1 MFGSNSALF
10 LCFLLLLLVPAL
22 DATICGT
29 CYGQISG
36 CPGGDNCA
44 LRSSV
49 TSNRAALAA
58 ASTAVVTLANLLPVK
73 FIRAL
78 SRTFL
83 ESLKTFMK
91 KTTIGSGIDW
101 SSLNVVDVAQLPIKG
116 LASRA
121 DSLMELQARL
131 GATSDNKEA
140 QKIIGLITSLSS
152 MSESGIS
159 DTRQRDSSLTGIYS
173 YVWAHA
179 SRLVANYAVLN
190 TASLDS
196 LQGALDSKSDGSASR
211 KSCPVLHPKTESEFL
226 FALHV
231 WTMILSAAGVD
242 EPLIVMRF
250 TLDVVY
256 ENLQVRNWKWEL
268 VYFYFLIQLEQ
279 VEVEQDINLS
289 NATTQGS
296 MDTLRSYAR
305 DRAVAHY
312 GESIFR
318 SNQRAYGDN
327 YIDDDKK
334 NWNGSHTSE
343 ADTICW
349 AFNKQHQK
357 HREASLNADGRCKHR
372 HVCDAFVSNKGPGGK
387 CEGNHPRYQCNNSHK
402 IDKPQA

>member
-1 MFGSNSALF
+1 MLGTVSTLFACFILLGALP
-10 LCFLLLLLVPAL
+10 VL

-29 CYGQISG
+29 CYGQIPN
-36 CPGGDNCA
+36 CPGGDSCA
-44 LRSSV
+44 LRTSV

-58 ASTAVVTLANLLPVK
+58 AGTAILTLANLLPVK

-83 ESLKTFMK
+83 ESLKIFMK
-91 KTTIGSGIDW
+91 KTTIGSAIDW
-101 SSLNVVDVAQLPIKG
+101 SALGVVDVAQLPIKG

-140 QKIIGLITSLSS
+140 QKIIGLISSLSS
-152 MSESGIS
+152 MSESGVS
-159 DTRQRDSSLTGIYS
+159 DSRQRDSSLTGIYS

-196 LQGALDSKSDGSASR
+196 LQGALDSKSDGSTSR

-242 EPLIVMRF
+242 EPLIIMRF

-318 SNQRAYGDN
+318 SNQRDYGDN
-327 YIDDDKK
+327 YVDEDKK
-334 NWNGSHTSE
+334 IWNGHCTENASTV
-343 ADTICW
+343 CW
-349 AFNKQHQK
+349 AFNQKHQK
-357 HREASLNADGRCKHR
+357 HRESTLTADGRCKHR

-387 CEGNHPRYQCNNSHK
+387 CEGNHPRYQCTSSHK